1 MLKLSSLVWKGRF
14 IAGYGTK
21 TNAYMITVRAKNM
34 NILSIAII
42 IFIILESLNVLTLY
56 FVPGSTKGNGLGVFD
71 AWERSKTDPEMH
83 QFVRYLVN
91 WVAGTKLIFIALLL
105 VILLTA
111 GESTQLLT
119 AVALIASIAS
129 FFWRLYPIIKS
140 LDAEGHITPPGYSR
154 TLTIMIAGFMGLFAV
169 ALAWSLLLN

>member
-1 MLKLSSLVWKGRF
+1 MSV
-14 IAGYGTK
+14 
-21 TNAYMITVRAKNM
+21 
-34 NILSIAII
+34 LSIAII

-56 FVPGSTKGNGLGVFD
+56 FHPGSNIGNGLGVFN
-71 AWERSKTDPEMH
+71 AWERSKSDPEMH

-119 AVALIASIAS
+119 AVALIASISS

-140 LDAEGHITPPGYSR
+140 LDAEGHISPPGYSR
-154 TLTIMIAGFMGLFAV
+154 TLAFMIAGFIGLFAI
-169 ALAWSLLLN
+169 ALAWHLIFT